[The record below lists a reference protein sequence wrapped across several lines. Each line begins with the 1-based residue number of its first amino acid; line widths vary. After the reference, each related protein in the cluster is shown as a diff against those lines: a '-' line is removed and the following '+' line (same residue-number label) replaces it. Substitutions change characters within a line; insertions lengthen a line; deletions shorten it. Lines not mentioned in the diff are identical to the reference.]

1 MADAV
6 LNQTLYQGEKKL
18 ITHYQNVSDN
28 SGGTTTV
35 VDVSGLDADTLGNS
49 CATVTLNKIW
59 FSVSMTAKVDAVK
72 LMWDADTDACFL
84 TVEQT
89 GFLDYSSIGGI
100 KNNEATNFTG
110 DVKIVM
116 PACTANDSATITC
129 EWLKNYQEVANG

>member
-1 MADAV
+1 MIS
-6 LNQTLYQGEKKL
+6 QTLTFQPDTL
-18 ITHYQNVSDN
+18 MTMCAVCVSDN

-100 KNNEATNFTG
+100 KNNKATNYTG

-116 PACTANDSATITC
+116 PALQLSS
-129 EWLKNYQEVANG
+129 KNNRVVDIRPMSDQ